1 MHCTRS
7 GAAGVRVALSQ
18 DLSRPSSSA
27 DGRVRGR
34 GAAPSHRRHET
45 VTEGERQVSMTPTG
59 VGGAGTGAPERLL
72 TRAHVLR
79 SAAWAAPVT
88 AAGLGYLLLIGPGPA
103 FHPPHSR

>member
-1 MHCTRS
+1 
-7 GAAGVRVALSQ
+7 
-18 DLSRPSSSA
+18 
-27 DGRVRGR
+27 
-34 GAAPSHRRHET
+34 
-45 VTEGERQVSMTPTG
+45 MTPTG